1 MRKKSLAN
9 CLTREGDPL
18 FPRVFAEVLA
28 RNSPRE
34 AMRKISKK
42 FDVVFTATR
51 DELRIKLCPH
61 TSENSWVYC
70 LVRQWAQIRP
80 HVCGSLPTTKN
91 LTNLFP
97 TNTIGIA
104 DVSWR
109 SWIILLLRSLSS
121 CQLDTELMANNTRN
135 ASPVATDESRNELYS
150 SCPAVSTIS
159 TSYNLPL
166 YSIYE
171 KRRRCF
177 HKIII
182 TSLHHLRS
190 SVVITILSIIVC
202 FQI

>member
-1 MRKKSLAN
+1 MLSSPPRKTNFAWN
-9 CLTREGDPL
+9 CARTRQKT
-18 FPRVFAEVLA
+18 AESTALWGSEL
-28 RNSPRE
+28 NSVP
-34 AMRKISKK
+34 M
-42 FDVVFTATR
+42 
-51 DELRIKLCPH
+51 
-61 TSENSWVYC
+61 
-70 LVRQWAQIRP
+70 
-80 HVCGSLPTTKN
+80 HVCGSLPTTKK

-190 SVVITILSIIVC
+190 SVVTPILSIIVC